1 MSKEETGKSIEQR
14 DLLCRRCGV
23 PLEMAKTEFSYLSYS
38 FHTELPRCPV
48 CRQVFIPEDLVKG
61 RMSEV
66 EAELEDK

>member
-1 MSKEETGKSIEQR
+1 MSKKEAGESVAQR

-23 PLEMAKTEFSYLSYS
+23 PMETAKTEFSYLSYN

-48 CRQVFIPEDLVKG
+48 CHQVFIPEDLVKG
-61 RMSEV
+61 RMAEV